1 MGRARRGRV
10 WLGNKAP
17 ISFSCTRYGSQV
29 SSEAPVALVTG
40 ASRGIGRVVTARLA
54 ASGYRVAAIART
66 AAALEAVVD
75 ETGAV
80 PHAVDVTDAAAV
92 AETVGR
98 IEAELGPLRLLVNN
112 AGIAGADLVSWE
124 QSPDDWWKV
133 FEVNMFGAYLFCR
146 SALPGMV
153 SRRAGRVVNVSSAA
167 AFFRIDADDSVL
179 SSAYMASKA
188 ALIRFTE
195 ALAGEAR
202 SAGVT
207 VFAISPGMIKTD
219 MTAAVFADIWDE
231 ANVWSPPELAAD
243 LIEFLESGALDALS
257 GRYIHARNDDWRGMA
272 DRIPEILERDL
283 HALRVV
289 QD

>member
-1 MGRARRGRV
+1 M
-10 WLGNKAP
+10 
-17 ISFSCTRYGSQV
+17 
-29 SSEAPVALVTG
+29 
-40 ASRGIGRVVTARLA
+40 TARLA

-75 ETGAV
+75 ETGAA

-92 AETVGR
+92 
-98 IEAELGPLRLLVNN
+98 
-112 AGIAGADLVSWE
+112 
-124 QSPDDWWKV
+124 
-133 FEVNMFGAYLFCR
+133 C
-146 SALPGMV
+146 
-153 SRRAGRVVNVSSAA
+153 
-167 AFFRIDADDSVL
+167 
-179 SSAYMASKA
+179 
-188 ALIRFTE
+188 
-195 ALAGEAR
+195 
-202 SAGVT
+202 
-207 VFAISPGMIKTD
+207 
-219 MTAAVFADIWDE
+219 ADIWDE